1 MACQESVAHLTR
13 IGNAATP
20 RNTSSFE
27 GSFSPV
33 APVTT
38 SRNLSKSARASAT
51 VLPLIAWVI
60 IEALAFEIAFAA
72 ATRLY
77 EQGRMSLAK
86 AADLAGM
93 DRFGF
98 ASRLAELGVA
108 TATFEPGD
116 VETAAEAAR

>member
-1 MACQESVAHLTR
+1 MWPATIRGRLDATTRGGYPYSMTIVALTVPDDL
-13 IGNAATP
+13 GAALHVPT
-20 RNTSSFE
+20 
-27 GSFSPV
+27 
-33 APVTT
+33 
-38 SRNLSKSARASAT
+38 
-51 VLPLIAWVI
+51 
-60 IEALAFEIAFAA
+60 EALAFEIAFAA